1 MAWTEITRPKY
12 ERNFGR
18 YASDLTDDEWALI
31 APTLPPPKPTGRP
44 RTTPMRDVF
53 DAILYIASAGCAWRM
68 LPNDFPAVSTVRYYF
83 YGWRND
89 GLFDNI
95 NHLLVTAA
103 RELSGRNPCPTAGVI
118 DSQSIKKTESGGV
131 RGYDAGKRINGR
143 KRHILTDTLGFL
155 IGLVVHSAGVQ
166 DRDGAPDVLKSIRRS
181 HPDLR
186 HIFADGGYAGPKLR
200 DALKG
205 NGKWTIQVVKRSD
218 TAVGFEVIPRRWVV
232 ERTFAWLNRCRRL
245 AKDWEKSIESS
256 KVWIMIAHV
265 RTLTRRI
272 AKHSNQS

>member
-18 YASDLTDDEWALI
+18 YASDLTDDEWAFI
-31 APTLPPPKPTGRP
+31 APTLPPSKPTGRP

-95 NHLLVTAA
+95 NYLLVTAA

-118 DSQSIKKTESGGV
+118 DSQSIKTTESGGV

-245 AKDWEKSIESS
+245 AKDWEKSIESY
-256 KVWIMIAHV
+256 KVWIMVAHV